1 MDFKKLSDKE
11 IEQLPKV
18 ERYAYYDKLK
28 LVELDNWKQLSW
40 SDKKKDIFSGYEFYI
55 GRRGIED
62 INLEE
67 IIEIAIKN
75 SPNKYSDYINPI
87 IKLYNERIL
96 VNENYTFFWE
106 TKSPFSQWYKSPFEA
121 TTLLVEGISYGNEI
135 YKVKRQE
142 ILGDFP
148 FEVQEYSSAEQFMM
162 YHKAMIF
169 LDRETARK
177 IMLTNNVKIIKELGR
192 QVSDFNL
199 ETWKYFRSK
208 IVYEGNKAKFSQ
220 DKELKQALLD
230 TASTTLAESAPNDR
244 IWGIGLSKDNIQAKK
259 RETWKG
265 KNLLG
270 EILTI
275 IREEFL
281 TEQ

>member
-11 IEQLPKV
+11 IKQLPKV
-18 ERYAYYDKLK
+18 ERYAYYDKLS

-55 GRRGIED
+55 GRRGIEG

-67 IIEIAIKN
+67 IIDIAIKN
-75 SPNKYSDYINPI
+75 SPNKHSDYISPI

-96 VNENYTFFWE
+96 VNEDYTFFWE
-106 TKSPFSQWYKSPFEA
+106 TKSPFSQWYKSAFEA

-220 DKELKQALLD
+220 NKELKQALLD
-230 TASTTLAESAPNDR
+230 TASTTLVESAPNDR
-244 IWGIGLSKDNIQAKK
+244 IWGIGLSKDNIQSKK

>member
-1 MDFKKLSDKE
+1 MSFQKLSDKE
-11 IEQLPKV
+11 IEQLPRV
-18 ERYAYYDKLK
+18 ERYAYYDKLRF
-28 LVELDNWKQLSW
+28 LELDKWKQLSW
-40 SDKKKDIFSGYEFYI
+40 NDKKKDIFSGYEFYI
-55 GRRGIED
+55 GRRGIEG

-75 SPNKYSDYINPI
+75 NPNEHSSYISPI
-87 IKLYNERIL
+87 IKLYNDKIL

-106 TKSPFSQWYKSPFEA
+106 TKSPFSQWYKSNFHA
-121 TTLLVEGISYGNEI
+121 TTLLIEGISYGNEI
-135 YKVKRQE
+135 YKTKRQE

-162 YHKAMIF
+162 YHKAMVF
-169 LDRETARK
+169 LDRETAKK
-177 IMLTNNVKIIKELGR
+177 IMSTNNVRTIKELGR
-192 QVSDFNL
+192 QVSDFHL

-220 DKELKQALLD
+220 NKELKQALLD
-230 TASTTLAESAPNDR
+230 TVNTTLVESAPNDK
-244 IWGIGLSKDNIQAKK
+244 IWGIGLSENDIQSKK

-281 TEQ
+281 AE